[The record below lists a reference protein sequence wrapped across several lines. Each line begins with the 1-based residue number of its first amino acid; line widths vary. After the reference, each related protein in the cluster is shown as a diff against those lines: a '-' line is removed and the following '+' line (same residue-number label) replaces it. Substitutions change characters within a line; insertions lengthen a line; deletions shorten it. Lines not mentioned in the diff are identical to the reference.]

1 MPKSTEQIIKELEC
15 IAHTMDML
23 GDLNKSNVIR
33 EACERLSELDSI
45 EKFIR
50 EGASFFVR
58 SE

>member
-15 IAHTMDML
+15 IANTMDML
-23 GDLNKSNVIR
+23 GDLNKANVIR

-45 EKFIR
+45 EKLIR

>member
-1 MPKSTEQIIKELEC
+1 MPKTTEQIIEELKR
-15 IAHTMDML
+15 IAATMDVIE
-23 GDLNKSNVIR
+23 DTDKANVIR

-50 EGASFFVR
+50 EGAAFFVR

>member
-50 EGASFFVR
+50 EGAAFFVR

>member
-1 MPKSTEQIIKELEC
+1 MPKTTEQIIEELKR
-15 IAHTMDML
+15 IAATMDVIE
-23 GDLNKSNVIR
+23 DTDKANVIR

-50 EGASFFVR
+50 EGATFFVR